1 MAPELT
7 LRVATAAD
15 ATVMAETVGIGF
27 DGYRSFA
34 PPRWEPPPFT
44 IEVTTI
50 RERLV
55 RVDAWALLA
64 FDGDEPAGQVAL
76 LADLAPATVYLWQL
90 FVRPAHWGTG
100 LADRLHAA
108 FLAEARARGYE
119 HGRLRTPAGQAR
131 ARRFYERNGWHTDGV
146 QTLEE
151 GLDLELLDY
160 TRAGLT

>member
-1 MAPELT
+1 MAPDLT
-7 LRVATAAD
+7 LRVATVAD
-15 ATVMAETVGIGF
+15 APVMAETVGIGF

-34 PPRWEPPPFT
+34 PPGWQPPSFA

-55 RVDAWALLA
+55 RADAWALLA
-64 FDGDEPAGQVAL
+64 FDGNEPAGQVAL
-76 LADLAPATVYLWQL
+76 LADPAPATVYLWQL
-90 FVRPAHWGTG
+90 FIRPAQWGTG

-119 HGRLRTPAGQAR
+119 RATLRTPAGQAR
-131 ARRFYERNGWHTDGV
+131 ARRFYERNGWETDGV
-146 QTLEE
+146 PAFEE
-151 GLDLELLDY
+151 GLELELLVY

>member
-7 LRVATAAD
+7 FRTATAAD
-15 ATVMAETVGIGF
+15 ASTMARTVGIGF

-34 PPRWEPPPFT
+34 PPGWEPPPYA

-55 RVDAWALLA
+55 RADAWALLA

-76 LADLAPATVYLWQL
+76 LADPAPATVYLWQL
-90 FVRPAHWGTG
+90 FIRPPYWGSG

-108 FLAEARARGYE
+108 FLQAARDRGYAR
-119 HGRLRTPAGQAR
+119 GRLRTPAGQAR
-131 ARRFYERNGWHTDGV
+131 ARRFYERNGWTTDGIA
-146 QTLEE
+146 TYEE
-151 GLDLELLDY
+151 GLELDLLVY

>member
-1 MAPELT
+1 VAPELT
-7 LRVATAAD
+7 LRVATVTDAA
-15 ATVMAETVGIGF
+15 VMAETVGIGF

-34 PPRWEPPPFT
+34 PPGWEPPPFT

-76 LADLAPATVYLWQL
+76 LADPAPTTVYLWQL

-108 FLAEARARGYE
+108 FLDEARARGYD

-131 ARRFYERNGWHTDGV
+131 ARRFYERNGWQTDGV
-146 QTLEE
+146 ETFEE